1 MITMAI
7 DHIGSPILG
16 NYLPFRRIGRFAFP
30 IYTFLLAEGFRHIK
44 GDENRVMKHLSGY
57 ILLALVSEA
66 AYDLLEA
73 SALTAEAMFESQS
86 VMVTLLLS
94 LLGLMAFDKF
104 RAAVIIGCT
113 ALALRTGG
121 LNGSKGTINLWIPCC
136 YLRFTITSIMWKE
149 KATSAGWQSFWA
161 CSWYIFRFIIGQD
174 IISVHRRCGWKNCSL
189 PIFTG
194 ILHTLLPPR
203 CLQCITEISVIP
215 QNGSTSSTNISI
227 RHIFVL
233 ALYALYHNAGI
244 MDIVCPRLR

>member
-1 MITMAI
+1 MSVFILKLIAMITMAI

-94 LLGLMAFDKF
+94 LLGLMAFEKF
-104 RAAVIIGCT
+104 RDKPLIIGCT
-113 ALALRTGG
+113 ALLCALASQWIKGNYKFVDPLLLFAFYYYLNHVEGKSYIRRLAELLG
-121 LNGSKGTINLWIPCC
+121 LFLV
-136 YLRFTITSIMWKE
+136 YLPIYHWARYNFCSPAVWVE
-149 KATSAGWQSFWA
+149 KLFPTNIY
-161 CSWYIFRFIIGQD
+161 WYI
-174 IISVHRRCGWKNCSL
+174 
-189 PIFTG
+189 T
-194 ILHTLLPPR
+194 
-203 CLQCITEISVIP
+203 
-215 QNGSTSSTNISI
+215 
-227 RHIFVL
+227 HIAAAAVL
-233 ALYALYHNAGI
+233 AMYNGNLGYTSKRFNIIYKYFYPAHLLVLGVI
-244 MDIVCPRLR
+244 